1 MKHNE
6 LCDAVS
12 KEIDCIVDRGIS
24 RNNLG
29 VLGELVDIMKDLK
42 NIEYWYNKTMLM
54 YEKDSSKTESEI
66 KHHLDELAEA
76 ELRYENSG
84 ATADK
89 KAFDDKMKSF
99 YTHMKRM
106 YGVSK

>member
-12 KEIDCIVDRGIS
+12 KEIDSIVDRGIS
-24 RNNLG
+24 RNNLV

-42 NIEYWYNKTMLM
+42 NIEYWYNKTMFM
-54 YEKDSSKTESEI
+54 YDKDSSKTESDM
-66 KHHLDELAEA
+66 KKRLDELAEA

-84 ATADK
+84 SAADK
-89 KAFDDKMKSF
+89 KAFEDKMKSF
-99 YTHMKRM
+99 YTDAKRL